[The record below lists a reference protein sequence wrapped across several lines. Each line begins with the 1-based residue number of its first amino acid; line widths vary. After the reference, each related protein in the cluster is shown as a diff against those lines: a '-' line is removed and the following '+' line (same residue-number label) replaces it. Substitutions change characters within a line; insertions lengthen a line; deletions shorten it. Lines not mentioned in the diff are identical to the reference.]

1 MSGAFGW
8 HRHDTTTTGSVRQ
21 ADDPFS
27 QAAKAYK
34 APAAPSTRT
43 KIVDPPQ
50 PPAPSRVLPSMVTR
64 TVPGALGTLRSTA
77 TNVLVVIMDVTGS
90 MGDWPAEI
98 FKRLP
103 LLYHEA
109 CEYLGGDDLEILFIA
124 HGDAAGDRN
133 PLQVARFGRGQDLD
147 DALASFDV
155 ARGGLGNGHESH
167 ELVLYKLVRD
177 VDTSSAVN
185 AHAFFLTDEPARD
198 ELVASEVRSVFG
210 TAIEGELRTTPALVR
225 ELLRRMN
232 VWTILCATGTY
243 DPAPIRN
250 WWERLLGPERV
261 LPLDDHRRVVDVILA
276 TLAKQTGQLDQFA
289 LKLRSRQAG
298 SLYADQNVR
307 TVMASV
313 AMVGTRGPRCVRQ
326 IAGPGTRPL
335 MITKKD

>member
-8 HRHDTTTTGSVRQ
+8 HQHDTTTTGSVRQ

-43 KIVDPPQ
+43 RIVDPVQ
-50 PPAPSRVLPSMVTR
+50 PPTPSRVLPSTVTR
-64 TVPGALGTLRSTA
+64 TVPGAKGTLRSTA
-77 TNVLVVIMDVTGS
+77 ANVLVVSMDVTGS
-90 MGDWPAEI
+90 MGEWPAEI

-109 CEYLGGDDLEILFIA
+109 CEYLGSDDLEILFLA
-124 HGDAAGDRN
+124 HGDAGGDRN
-133 PLQVARFGRGQDLD
+133 PLQVARFGRGQELD
-147 DALASFDV
+147 DILASFDV

-185 AHAFFLTDEPARD
+185 AHLFFLTDEPARD
-198 ELVASEVRSVFG
+198 VLDDSEVRSVFG
-210 TAIEGELRTTPALVR
+210 KPIEGELRSTPALAR

-232 VWTILCATGTY
+232 VWTVLCATGTY

-289 LKLRSRQAG
+289 QKLRSRQAG

-313 AMVGTRGPRCVRQ
+313 ALVGTRGPNAPRM
-326 IAGPGTRPL
+326 IAGPGTKSLLPG
-335 MITKKD
+335 KKD